1 MAAREAAGVV
11 VVKSPQKSV
20 LSRQLLEEYGLE
32 EEADVLTEHGI
43 RTEGDLRFVSDEV
56 IKELPLSI
64 LSKAKLKELAKTFR
78 KETEELIKK
87 GAGGK

>member
-32 EEADVLTEHGI
+32 EEADVLTNNGI
-43 RTEGDLRFVSDEV
+43 RTECDLRFVSDEV
-56 IKELPLSI
+56 IKQLPLSI
-64 LSKAKLKELAKTFR
+64 VSKAKLKELAKTFR
-78 KETEELIKK
+78 KETES
-87 GAGGK
+87 